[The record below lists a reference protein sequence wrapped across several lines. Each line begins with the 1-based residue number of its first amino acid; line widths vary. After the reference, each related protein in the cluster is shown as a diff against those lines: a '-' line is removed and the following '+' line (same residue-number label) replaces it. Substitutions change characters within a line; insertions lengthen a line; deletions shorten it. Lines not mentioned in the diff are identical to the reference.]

1 MTDSRLGGRITT
13 TDPVNDL
20 RLRSGAAGER
30 KRRGPSVGTD
40 FADVDSTKTSPVD
53 ERYADPIPVMSAAA
67 GVSHTVELS
76 VVLPCLNEAETLA
89 VCIRKAKASMQ
100 QLGVVGEV
108 VVADNGSTD
117 GSQEIAEREGA
128 RVVPIPIRGYGA
140 ALRGGIA
147 AAEGVFVLMADAD
160 DSYALDDIGPFLDAL
175 RSGADLVMG
184 NRFTGGIAP
193 GAMPW
198 LHRYLGNPVL
208 SRLGRVFFRPPI
220 GDFHCGMRAF
230 RRKKMLDLGMR
241 TDGME
246 FASEMV
252 VRASLSD
259 MRIVE
264 VPTTLR
270 PDGRSRPPHLRTWR
284 DGWRHL
290 RFLLALSPRWLMV
303 FPGMVLT
310 FLGLVG
316 MVWLSFG
323 TLRIGQVSFSIQT
336 MLVCATA
343 TILGTQ
349 ALGLAAV
356 ARSYATHLGLLPV
369 HAGLERALQRV
380 TLERGVV
387 AGLLGILLGAAAF
400 VGSFFR
406 WTSMDFGSLDPST
419 SLRLPMWGMVLVVG
433 GLELI
438 MVSFTMSLTQI
449 GTEHPQEPEQRESH

>member
-1 MTDSRLGGRITT
+1 MSSQPSAGSLAREFPPSHPMTGTT
-13 TDPVNDL
+13 KASDPPQV
-20 RLRSGAAGER
+20 SAGAAL
-30 KRRGPSVGTD
+30 
-40 FADVDSTKTSPVD
+40 
-53 ERYADPIPVMSAAA
+53 DPPEAETAV
-67 GVSHTVELS
+67 VELT

-89 VCIRKAKASMQ
+89 VCIRKARASMRE
-100 QLGVVGEV
+100 LGVVGEV

-128 RVVPIPIRGYGA
+128 RVVPIARRGYGA

-147 AAEGVFVLMADAD
+147 AAQGTYVLMADAD

-175 RSGADLVMG
+175 RGGADLVMG
-184 NRFTGGIAP
+184 NRFAGGIAP

-208 SRLGRVFFRPPI
+208 SRLGRVLFRTPI
-220 GDFHCGMRAF
+220 NDFHCGMRAF
-230 RRKKMLDLGMR
+230 RKEKLLALGMR
-241 TDGME
+241 TEGME

-259 MRIVE
+259 LRIVE

-303 FPGMVLT
+303 FPGLVLT
-310 FLGLVG
+310 LVGLIG

-323 TLRIGQVSFSIQT
+323 TLRIGQVAFSLQT

-343 TILGTQ
+343 TIMGTQ
-349 ALGLAAV
+349 ALGLATV

-380 TLERGVV
+380 TVERGVI
-387 AGLLGILLGAAAF
+387 AGVLCILAGAAAF
-400 VGSFFR
+400 VAAFVSWGSH
-406 WTSMDFGSLDPST
+406 DFGTLDPTT
-419 SLRLPMWGMVLVVG
+419 SLRLPTWGMVLVVG
-433 GLELI
+433 GLQLV

-449 GTEHPQEPEQRESH
+449 GTEPSPTP

>member
-1 MTDSRLGGRITT
+1 MSEIHPGRVLRTDDRVLGHV
-13 TDPVNDL
+13 PV
-20 RLRSGAAGER
+20 
-30 KRRGPSVGTD
+30 
-40 FADVDSTKTSPVD
+40 
-53 ERYADPIPVMSAAA
+53 SAATTP
-67 GVSHTVELS
+67 GKTIELT

-89 VCIRKAKASMQ
+89 VCIRKATESMH

-117 GSQEIAEREGA
+117 GSQEIAEQEGA
-128 RVVPIPIRGYGA
+128 RLVPIARRGYGA

-147 AAEGVFVLMADAD
+147 AAEGTYVLMADAD

-175 RSGADLVMG
+175 RSGADLAMG
-184 NRFTGGIAP
+184 NRFAGGIAP

-208 SRLGRVFFRPPI
+208 SRLGRVLFRAPI
-220 GDFHCGMRAF
+220 NDFHCGMRAF
-230 RRKKMLDLGMR
+230 RRAEVLELGMR

-259 MRIVE
+259 MCIVE

-303 FPGMVLT
+303 FPGAVLT
-310 FLGLVG
+310 LLGLVG

-323 TLRIGQVSFSIQT
+323 TLRVGQVSFSIQT

-343 TILGTQ
+343 VVMGTQ
-349 ALGLAAV
+349 AMGLATV
-356 ARSYATHLGLLPV
+356 ARSYATHLGLLPA

-387 AGLLGILLGAAAF
+387 AGVLSILLGAAAF
-400 VGSFFR
+400 VAAFFH
-406 WTSMDFGSLDPST
+406 WTSVDFGSLDPQS
-419 SLRLPMWGMVLVVG
+419 SLRLPMWGMVMVVSGLQLV
-433 GLELI
+433 

-449 GTEHPQEPEQRESH
+449 GTEQPESH